1 MSGYFYRL
9 PLIFAIVLLV
19 ALRIPCYAIDEDP
32 SIPWDFNNVYKE
44 NVIREEKGIDYSPLG
59 YLLIQLVK
67 TYQQFISPVKA
78 GSCPMHPSCS
88 AYSIEAIRKHGAVV
102 GFVMTADRLLHES
115 NEMDHAPLIQKDGTL
130 KYFDPVDNNDFWWA
144 DKKE

>member
-9 PLIFAIVLLV
+9 FLIFAIVSLV
-19 ALRIPCYAIDEDP
+19 ELRIPCYAMDKDP
-32 SIPWDFNNVYKE
+32 FIPWDFNNVSKE
-44 NVIREEKGIDYSPLG
+44 KIVHEKKGGDNSPLG
-59 YLLIQLVK
+59 SLLIQLVK

-88 AYSIEAIRKHGAVV
+88 AYSIEAIRKHGAAV

-130 KYFDPVDNNDFWWA
+130 KYFDPIDSNDFWWY
-144 DKKE
+144 KK